1 MNRDTLS
8 AVKQI
13 ILAALALTLLLAGCA
28 TDAERPTHVPSEP
41 DTGFPLVRPSTAAL
55 AELPPPSVKLVDL
68 RKLRVGMTMA
78 EVLEIFPGP
87 IETKISPRDTTVWQ
101 YRFAELYFRD
111 GKLFNWF
118 NLEEE
123 Y

>member
-8 AVKQI
+8 RVKHI
-13 ILAALALTLLLAGCA
+13 ILTALALTLLLAGCA
-28 TDAERPTHVPSEP
+28 TDPDRPVEPPAEP
-41 DTGFPLVRPSTAAL
+41 DTGFPLVRPATDAPK
-55 AELPPPSVKLVDL
+55 ELPAPSVKLVDL
-68 RKLRVGMTMA
+68 RRLRVGMTMA

-87 IETKISPRDTTVWQ
+87 VETKISPRDTTVWQ

-111 GKLFNWF
+111 GRLFNWF

>member
-1 MNRDTLS
+1 MNRDTLL

-13 ILAALALTLLLAGCA
+13 IIAALALTLLLAGCA
-28 TDAERPTHVPSEP
+28 TDVERPTDVPSEP
-41 DTGFPLVRPSTAAL
+41 DAGFPLLRPSANAL
-55 AELPPPSVKLVDL
+55 TELPPPAVKLVDL

-87 IETKISPRDTTVWQ
+87 IETKLSPRDTTVWQ

-111 GKLFNWF
+111 GTLFNWF

>member
-1 MNRDTLS
+1 M
-8 AVKQI
+8 KQI
-13 ILAALALTLLLAGCA
+13 IIAGLSLTLLLFGCA
-28 TDAERPTHVPSEP
+28 TDGERPTKVPSGP
-41 DTGFPLVRPSTAAL
+41 DTGFPVVRPSANAL
-55 AELPPPSVKLVDL
+55 SELPPPAVKLVDL

-111 GKLFNWF
+111 GELFNWF
-118 NLEEE
+118 NLDEE

>member
-1 MNRDTLS
+1 M
-8 AVKQI
+8 KHI
-13 ILAALALTLLLAGCA
+13 ILIALALALLLAGCA
-28 TDAERPTHVPSEP
+28 TDTDRPVEAPAEP
-41 DTGFPLVRPSTAAL
+41 DTGFPLVRPSANAL
-55 AELPPPSVKLVDL
+55 GELPPPSVKLVDL

-111 GKLFNWF
+111 GLLFNWF
-118 NLEEE
+118 DLEEE

>member
-13 ILAALALTLLLAGCA
+13 IIAALALTLLLAGCA
-28 TDAERPTHVPSEP
+28 TDAERPTEVPSEP
-41 DTGFPLVRPSTAAL
+41 DTGFPLVRPSASAL
-55 AELPPPSVKLVDL
+55 AELPPPAVKIVDL

-87 IETKISPRDTTVWQ
+87 IETKLSPRDTMVWQ

-111 GKLFNWF
+111 GTLFNWF

>member
-1 MNRDTLS
+1 MKHDTLS
-8 AVKQI
+8 AVKHI

-28 TDAERPTHVPSEP
+28 TEPERRTEAPSGP
-41 DTGFPLVRPSTAAL
+41 DTGFPLVRPSSNAL
-55 AELPPPSVKLVDL
+55 AELPTPSVKLVDL

-111 GKLFNWF
+111 GLLFNWF

>member
-1 MNRDTLS
+1 MNRDTIS
-8 AVKQI
+8 PVKHI

-28 TDAERPTHVPSEP
+28 TDSERPTAAPAEA
-41 DTGFPLVRPSTAAL
+41 DTGFPLVRPSATTL

-87 IETKISPRDTTVWQ
+87 VETKISPRDTTVWQ

-111 GKLFNWF
+111 GLLFNWF

>member
-13 ILAALALTLLLAGCA
+13 IIAALALTLLLAGCA
-28 TDAERPTHVPSEP
+28 TDAERPTEVPSGP
-41 DTGFPLVRPSTAAL
+41 DTGFPLLRPSANAL

-87 IETKISPRDTTVWQ
+87 IETKLSPRDTTVWQ

-111 GKLFNWF
+111 GTLFNWF